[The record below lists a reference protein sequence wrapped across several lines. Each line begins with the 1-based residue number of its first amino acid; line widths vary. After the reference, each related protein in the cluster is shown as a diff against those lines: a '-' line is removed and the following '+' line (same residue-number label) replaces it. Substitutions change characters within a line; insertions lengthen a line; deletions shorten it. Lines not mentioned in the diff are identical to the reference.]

1 MSIPWSVE
9 MYIFEE
15 PFRAQQPE
23 ISARHQDFQ
32 APFAAVAGDVFVGLG
47 ELSRKLVNFRTLTW
61 QSSQGESKD
70 GSDNPP
76 SF

>member
-23 ISARHQDFQ
+23 ISARHQHRAWNDARSQ
-32 APFAAVAGDVFVGLG
+32 ASPVFVWRVAGATTT
-47 ELSRKLVNFRTLTW
+47 K
-61 QSSQGESKD
+61 
-70 GSDNPP
+70 
-76 SF
+76 